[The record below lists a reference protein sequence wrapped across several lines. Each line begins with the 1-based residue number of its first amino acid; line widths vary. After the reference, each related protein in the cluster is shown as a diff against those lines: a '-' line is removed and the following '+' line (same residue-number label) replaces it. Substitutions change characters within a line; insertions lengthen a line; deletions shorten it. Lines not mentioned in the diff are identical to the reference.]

1 MGVAVLV
8 AVLVALVAGLPA
20 PPTGKAASEGSCSV
34 AEQGVYS
41 AREEQRKLTERRLGT
56 QGLIQAKVN
65 ATMDPKPGLFT
76 ANELVAELTTD
87 NLLDNVHPLNQNTVV
102 HVFAPWCP
110 VCQVFDPLYQE
121 LASKNSDRAD
131 VTFGMINGDNDIDLR
146 HRLKVDSYPAL
157 IIIKKGTNI
166 RKPDLSK
173 DVAVF
178 DGKRTMD
185 EMSEWI
191 RKQCPTKWDLE
202 EQKKKKDEKKKVAKN
217 FLQNAAK
224 PPAFSEK

>member
-87 NLLDNVHPLNQNTVV
+87 NFLDNVHPLNQNTVV
-102 HVFAPWCP
+102 QVFA
-110 VCQVFDPLYQE
+110 PLYQE

-131 VTFGMINGDNDIDLR
+131 VRFGMINGDNDIDL
-146 HRLKVDSYPAL
+146 
-157 IIIKKGTNI
+157 
-166 RKPDLSK
+166 
-173 DVAVF
+173 
-178 DGKRTMD
+178 
-185 EMSEWI
+185 
-191 RKQCPTKWDLE
+191 
-202 EQKKKKDEKKKVAKN
+202 
-217 FLQNAAK
+217 
-224 PPAFSEK
+224 